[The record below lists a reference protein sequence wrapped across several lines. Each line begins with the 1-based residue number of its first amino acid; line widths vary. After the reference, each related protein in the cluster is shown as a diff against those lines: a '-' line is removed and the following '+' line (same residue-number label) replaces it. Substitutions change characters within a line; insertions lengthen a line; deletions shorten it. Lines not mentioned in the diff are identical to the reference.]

1 MSKSL
6 NLDHLRAFAL
16 VAERGSFSIAA
27 ERLRLSQPAVSLQV
41 RQLERWFNSRLLD
54 RIGRGVKPTA
64 AGQALLAHLPQI
76 EVAVDSALAA
86 VHRHAAGTVGR
97 VRIGTG
103 ETACIH
109 LLPPALKELKRA
121 YPDLDITV
129 TTGNTAE
136 VLKAIEEDRLDAG
149 LVTMPAAGRAF
160 HVTPLIKDEIVAI
173 ASPELRLPGR
183 VTARSLTAFPVLLYE
198 PAAHIG
204 RLTDAW
210 FSRGGVDLKPAMAL
224 GSVEAIKELVAAGL
238 GCAVVPRMAL
248 GKEEG
253 GRSVYI
259 RSLTP
264 RMYRSLALVLRRDK
278 RQHKG
283 LQVTLAAVKRLARTY
298 AGELERE
305 L

>member
-6 NLDHLRAFAL
+6 NLDYLRAFAL
-16 VAERGSFSIAA
+16 VAERGSFSLAA

-41 RQLERWFNSRLLD
+41 RQLERWLSTRLLD
-54 RIGRGVKPTA
+54 RVGRGVKPTA
-64 AGQALLAHLPQI
+64 AGQELLAHLPQI
-76 EVAVDSALAA
+76 ELAVDTALAA
-86 VHRHAAGTVGR
+86 VHRHTAGTIGR

-121 YPDLDITV
+121 YPDLEVVV
-129 TTGNTAE
+129 TTGNTAD
-136 VLKAIEEDRLDAG
+136 VLRAIEEDRLDAG

-173 ASPELRLPGR
+173 APPAVHLPR
-183 VTARSLTAFPVLLYE
+183 SVTPRFLASVPVLLYE

-210 FSRGGVDLKPAMAL
+210 FSRGGVDLKPAMSL

-248 GKEEG
+248 GKQGG
-253 GRSVYI
+253 GRSVQV
-259 RSLTP
+259 RPLTP
-264 RMYRSLALVLRRDK
+264 RMYRALALVLRRDK
-278 RQHKG
+278 RLHKG
-283 LQVTLAAVKRLARTY
+283 LQVTVAAVKRLARAY
-298 AGELERE
+298 SSELD
-305 L
+305 